1 VSLTRGAL
9 CTRVLH
15 HQVSGALSLPA
26 QLPARSRELQLHARW
41 GYAQALGEF
50 AAPPVRPSVR
60 LSASCLLP
68 PFRSLPARL
77 PARPSVRPLSSPPP
91 PPPGPRVP
99 PGPSTFFVYPSFFLP
114 PHNTPHPPPPPSSFL
129 LAGDY
134 FPFPSRRPR
143 RVTCEPPL
151 LASHTDAPGIR
162 VCVHASAAS
171 PRPAPARPRPPLPR
185 PPLPS
190 RPRSGDATRSLGSAS
205 HRARRARGCLS
216 KTRRRAARRE
226 CRISVIVIDI
236 DPPLEMSASR
246 TPRSLSHAQ
255 LPRPRSG
262 QG

>member
-77 PARPSVRPLSSPPP
+77 PARPSVRPLSSP